1 MFDFFHNFAGIRAH
15 NLRASGSLS
24 QISSKTLQVFSTI
37 KYAQWPI
44 SILIVQRGEHIQA
57 QAQTVV

>member
-1 MFDFFHNFAGIRAH
+1 MFNFLWIQQDSCPRSPGDRQRRPNH
-15 NLRASGSLS
+15 H
-24 QISSKTLQVFSTI
+24 QISAIFYYCKVCTVE
-37 KYAQWPI
+37 I

>member
-1 MFDFFHNFAGIRAH
+1 MFDFFCNFAGIRAH

-24 QISSKTLQVFSTI
+24 QISTKTLHVFSTI